1 MQEVRE
7 KLTKHFENFRFD
19 KTHHLKFGDIK
30 LTIWEQEE
38 IVNMLD
44 LELEKKQ
51 KHLNFLK
58 GFSEAWNKAIEED
71 SKGLWILGANT
82 LYRSYLKIHNLPEL
96 SADEL
101 IIELNKP

>member
-38 IVNMLD
+38 IINMLD
-44 LELEKKQ
+44 LEIEKEQIK
-51 KHLNFLK
+51 KDWAEGYFTNENNVNES
-58 GFSEAWNKAIEED
+58 SEDYYNKTY
-71 SKGLWILGANT
+71 K
-82 LYRSYLKIHNLPEL
+82 
-96 SADEL
+96 
-101 IIELNKP
+101 

>member
-44 LELEKKQ
+44 LEIEKEQIKKDWAEGYFANENNIDESSEDYYNKNYKQ
-51 KHLNFLK
+51 
-58 GFSEAWNKAIEED
+58 
-71 SKGLWILGANT
+71 
-82 LYRSYLKIHNLPEL
+82 P
-96 SADEL
+96 
-101 IIELNKP
+101 

>member
-1 MQEVRE
+1 MQDVRE

-44 LELEKKQ
+44 LEIEKEQIKKDWAEGYFANENNIDESSEDYYNKNYKQ
-51 KHLNFLK
+51 
-58 GFSEAWNKAIEED
+58 
-71 SKGLWILGANT
+71 
-82 LYRSYLKIHNLPEL
+82 P
-96 SADEL
+96 
-101 IIELNKP
+101 

>member
-1 MQEVRE
+1 MAKTAMQEVRE

-44 LELEKKQ
+44 LEIEKEQ
-51 KHLNFLK
+51 IIDAYLK
-58 GFSEAWNKAIEED
+58 GYIHYLPKVD
-71 SKGLWILGANT
+71 SKEYYNQT
-82 LYRSYLKIHNLPEL
+82 YNQP
-96 SADEL
+96 
-101 IIELNKP
+101 

>member
-1 MQEVRE
+1 MAKTAFEIVRE

-44 LELEKKQ
+44 LEIEKEQIK
-51 KHLNFLK
+51 KDWAEGYFANENNVDES
-58 GFSEAWNKAIEED
+58 SEDYYNKTY
-71 SKGLWILGANT
+71 K
-82 LYRSYLKIHNLPEL
+82 
-96 SADEL
+96 
-101 IIELNKP
+101 KP

>member
-44 LELEKKQ
+44 LEIEKEQIK
-51 KHLNFLK
+51 KDWAEGYFANENNIDES
-58 GFSEAWNKAIEED
+58 SEDYYNKTY
-71 SKGLWILGANT
+71 K
-82 LYRSYLKIHNLPEL
+82 
-96 SADEL
+96 
-101 IIELNKP
+101 

>member
-44 LELEKKQ
+44 LEIEKEQIK
-51 KHLNFLK
+51 KDWSNGYFANENNTEET
-58 GFSEAWNKAIEED
+58 SE
-71 SKGLWILGANT
+71 
-82 LYRSYLKIHNLPEL
+82 SYLVNNYQQNIK
-96 SADEL
+96 
-101 IIELNKP
+101 

>member
-44 LELEKKQ
+44 LEIEKEQIKKDWAEGYFANENNVEQ
-51 KHLNFLK
+51 S
-58 GFSEAWNKAIEED
+58 SEDYYNKNY
-71 SKGLWILGANT
+71 K
-82 LYRSYLKIHNLPEL
+82 
-96 SADEL
+96 
-101 IIELNKP
+101 

>member
-44 LELEKKQ
+44 LEIEKEQIK
-51 KHLNFLK
+51 KDWAEGYFANENNVDES
-58 GFSEAWNKAIEED
+58 SEDYYNKNY
-71 SKGLWILGANT
+71 K
-82 LYRSYLKIHNLPEL
+82 
-96 SADEL
+96 
-101 IIELNKP
+101 

>member
-38 IVNMLD
+38 IINMLD
-44 LELEKKQ
+44 LEIEKEQIK
-51 KHLNFLK
+51 KDWAEGYFANENNVDES
-58 GFSEAWNKAIEED
+58 SEDYYNKTY
-71 SKGLWILGANT
+71 K
-82 LYRSYLKIHNLPEL
+82 
-96 SADEL
+96 
-101 IIELNKP
+101 

>member
-1 MQEVRE
+1 MQKVRE

-44 LELEKKQ
+44 LEIEKEQIKKDWAEGYFANENNIDESSEDYYNKNYKQ
-51 KHLNFLK
+51 
-58 GFSEAWNKAIEED
+58 
-71 SKGLWILGANT
+71 
-82 LYRSYLKIHNLPEL
+82 P
-96 SADEL
+96 
-101 IIELNKP
+101 

>member
-1 MQEVRE
+1 MAKTAMQEVRE

-44 LELEKKQ
+44 LEIEKQQIKKDWAEGYFANENNIDESSEDYYNKNYKQ
-51 KHLNFLK
+51 
-58 GFSEAWNKAIEED
+58 
-71 SKGLWILGANT
+71 
-82 LYRSYLKIHNLPEL
+82 P
-96 SADEL
+96 
-101 IIELNKP
+101 